1 MYLSIILPY
10 YKKKKFIKKT
20 LNSIINQ
27 SFKKQEIIIIY
38 DQKNLDDLDYIKKIL
53 NKKIKYKIIIN
64 KKNLG
69 VGKSRNIGI
78 KNSNSKYIAF
88 CDADDV
94 WQKKN
99 LNYN

>member
-10 YKKKKFIKKT
+10 YKKFIKKT

-27 SFKKQEIIIIY
+27 SFKKKELIIIY
-38 DQKNLDDLDYIKKIL
+38 DQTNLDDLDYIK
-53 NKKIKYKIIIN
+53 NTRKIKYKIIIN

-69 VGKSRNIGI
+69 VGELKHRNKKI
-78 KNSNSKYIAF
+78 KSKYIAF

-94 WQKKN
+94 WHKKN
-99 LNYN
+99 

>member
-10 YKKKKFIKKT
+10 YKKKKFIKET

-27 SFKKQEIIIIY
+27 SFKKYELIIIY

-53 NKKIKYKIIIN
+53 KKKIKYKIIIN

-78 KNSNSKYIAF
+78 KKIKIEVYCF
-88 CDADDV
+88 
-94 WQKKN
+94 
-99 LNYN
+99 L